1 MLTKPPSNGICSRI
15 SPEFAFRSF
24 LHGTKSN
31 QFHPPWRIC
40 IYSWCILQ
48 AGGDRDEHSSYLQ
61 VWQQPSRAL
70 AKAISLSGQPGGNP
84 SPRGRDRAKRAKAQS
99 GSRVCRT
106 GGHAERLYV
115 PRAARPTTP
124 EAGCTMKTRYMLD
137 TNMCIY
143 IAKHRPPEVRARFE
157 RLKPGQ
163 LVMSA
168 ITYGELYYGASKS
181 SQQAKALAQL
191 QELVQDI
198 PVEELDSRAS
208 EAYGEIRAT
217 LEKEG
222 RLIGNN
228 DLWIGAHALALNLT
242 LATNNEREF
251 KRIPGL
257 LLENWTK

>member
-1 MLTKPPSNGICSRI
+1 
-15 SPEFAFRSF
+15 
-24 LHGTKSN
+24 
-31 QFHPPWRIC
+31 
-40 IYSWCILQ
+40 
-48 AGGDRDEHSSYLQ
+48 
-61 VWQQPSRAL
+61 
-70 AKAISLSGQPGGNP
+70 
-84 SPRGRDRAKRAKAQS
+84 
-99 GSRVCRT
+99 
-106 GGHAERLYV
+106 
-115 PRAARPTTP
+115 
-124 EAGCTMKTRYMLD
+124 MKTRYMLD

-168 ITYGELYYGASKS
+168 TTYGELCYGASKS
-181 SQQAKALAQL
+181 TQQGKALSQL
-191 QELVQDI
+191 RELVQDV
-198 PVEELDSRAS
+198 PVEELDSNAS
-208 EAYGEIRAT
+208 EAYGEIRAK

-257 LLENWTK
+257 SLENWTK

>member
-1 MLTKPPSNGICSRI
+1 
-15 SPEFAFRSF
+15 
-24 LHGTKSN
+24 
-31 QFHPPWRIC
+31 
-40 IYSWCILQ
+40 
-48 AGGDRDEHSSYLQ
+48 
-61 VWQQPSRAL
+61 
-70 AKAISLSGQPGGNP
+70 
-84 SPRGRDRAKRAKAQS
+84 
-99 GSRVCRT
+99 
-106 GGHAERLYV
+106 
-115 PRAARPTTP
+115 
-124 EAGCTMKTRYMLD
+124 MKTRYMLD

-257 LLENWTK
+257 SLKNWTK